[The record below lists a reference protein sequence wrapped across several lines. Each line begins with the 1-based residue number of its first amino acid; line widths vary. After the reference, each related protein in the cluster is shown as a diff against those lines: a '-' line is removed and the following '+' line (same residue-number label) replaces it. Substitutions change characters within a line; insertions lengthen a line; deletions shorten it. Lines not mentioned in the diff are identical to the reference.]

1 MNKDQVKGK
10 AKQIKGTLKKE
21 TGKLTGNKSLERE
34 GARENLS
41 GDIQQGYGNIRQ
53 DVKGSI

>member
-1 MNKDQVKGK
+1 MNKDQIKGK
-10 AKQIKGTLKKE
+10 AKQIKGTVKRE

-34 GARENLS
+34 GAREDLS

-53 DVKGSI
+53 DAKDSI